1 MQITMLINFGLLFIR
16 ITPRLQNRMR
26 TQVVE
31 THVFCC
37 CCCCC
42 FLPHHQ
48 DLLFFGR
55 EREAGGKKRRNTNF
69 LQTKG
74 SRDIGLL
81 DHPDIGLV
89 EMTYPLYQ

>member
-1 MQITMLINFGLLFIR
+1 MVG
-16 ITPRLQNRMR
+16 
-26 TQVVE
+26 
-31 THVFCC
+31 THVLVVVVVVVFSPTIKTYS
-37 CCCCC
+37 
-42 FLPHHQ
+42 FLGERERQ
-48 DLLFFGR
+48 EGGR
-55 EREAGGKKRRNTNF
+55 EETRNF